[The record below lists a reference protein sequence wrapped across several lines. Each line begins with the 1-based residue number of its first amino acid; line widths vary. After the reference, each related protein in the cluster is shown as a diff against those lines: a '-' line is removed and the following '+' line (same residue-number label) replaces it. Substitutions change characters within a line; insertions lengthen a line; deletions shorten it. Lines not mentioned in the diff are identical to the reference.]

1 MSKPVTPVRRKGLN
15 SDNNRPDAMPSRM
28 STMVPSPVALTVFL
42 AIRPS
47 PSPGRIHM
55 IMDTRHS

>member
-1 MSKPVTPVRRKGLN
+1 
-15 SDNNRPDAMPSRM
+15 
-28 STMVPSPVALTVFL
+28 VPSPVALTVLL

-47 PSPGRIHM
+47 PSPSRIHM